1 MSDLAAAGCSI
12 TTTER
17 RHFFWA
23 AWWSAAPRV
32 APFQRP
38 DASGGGAATFDE
50 ARAAAERAAGR
61 SLSLLDPA
69 WAKAWKRVLRGR
81 EPWPSQSTQPGQRR
95 VVAARAGGATP
106 EPSIWDR
113 LGVAPGTDETALRQA
128 FRARAL
134 VLHPDHGGAP
144 DEFRALVAAYAEAR
158 RRARRPRRRGE
169 P

>member
-12 TTTER
+12 TTTDR
-17 RHFFWA
+17 RRFFWA
-23 AWWSAAPRV
+23 AWWSNLPRV
-32 APFQRP
+32 TPFQRP
-38 DASGGGAATFDE
+38 DASGGGAATFED
-50 ARAAAERAAGR
+50 AKAAAERAAGR
-61 SLSLLDPA
+61 ALSLLDPA

-81 EPWPSQSTQPGQRR
+81 EPFPSQATQPGQRR
-95 VVAARAGGATP
+95 ARSLAGDGGATG
-106 EPSIWDR
+106 PSIWQR
-113 LGVAPGTDETALRQA
+113 LGVDPGADEATLRQA

-134 VLHPDHGGAP
+134 VAHPDQGGSA